1 MRYITKDEMIMTLE
15 LALKQ
20 LKQLPIDKD
29 TKMYST
35 IDTGGYGDDPQEII
49 DFDLGF
55 EFEQEDNVLIV
66 STLLE
71 RKLQI

>member
-20 LKQLPIDKD
+20 LKELPIDKD
-29 TKMYST
+29 TKMFSQV
-35 IDTGGYGDDPQEII
+35 DTGGYGDCPQEII

-55 EFEQEDNVLIV
+55 EFEEEDNVLIV
-66 STLLE
+66 GTLLE
-71 RKLQI
+71 RKL

>member
-1 MRYITKDEMIMTLE
+1 MTLE

-20 LKQLPIDKD
+20 LKELPIDRD

-35 IDTGGYGDDPQEII
+35 IDTGGYGSDCEEIV

-55 EFEQEDNVLIV
+55 EFEEDDNVLIV

-71 RKLQI
+71 KK